1 MKVAMNSDKVALME
15 SGWVAS
21 SALPNAY
28 LRGMV
33 TRNKYYLSLFF
44 FFFFFAVFETFFDQP
59 HYFRSKILP
68 MKIIPAPSVCLPNE
82 NGGEKKDMI

>member
-33 TRNKYYLSLFF
+33 TRNTCVFSSL
-44 FFFFFAVFETFFDQP
+44 FFAVFETFSGPTPLLSQQYPDDLVFV
-59 HYFRSKILP
+59 
-68 MKIIPAPSVCLPNE
+68 SVGARL
-82 NGGEKKDMI
+82 

>member
-1 MKVAMNSDKVALME
+1 VGGIFCPPKRISPGHGDKKQI
-15 SGWVAS
+15 
-21 SALPNAY
+21 LP
-28 LRGMV
+28 
-33 TRNKYYLSLFF
+33 LSFLL
-44 FFFFFAVFETFFDQP
+44 FFFAVFETFFDQP

>member
-33 TRNKYYLSLFF
+33 TRNIYLCCFF
-44 FFFFFAVFETFFDQP
+44 SFFAVFETFSGPTPLLSQQYPDDLVFV
-59 HYFRSKILP
+59 
-68 MKIIPAPSVCLPNE
+68 SVGARLFT
-82 NGGEKKDMI
+82 K